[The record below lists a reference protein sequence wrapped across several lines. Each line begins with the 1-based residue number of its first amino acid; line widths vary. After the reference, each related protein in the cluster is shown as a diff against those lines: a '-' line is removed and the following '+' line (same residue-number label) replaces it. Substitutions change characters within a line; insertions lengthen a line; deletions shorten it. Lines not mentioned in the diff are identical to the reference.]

1 MNVHLKNIPVTRPSF
16 REMAIQVLVFK
27 TNLQFKKDINRLSPI
42 LNNTTGILRWNVDRD
57 DIDNVLRIETKHLS
71 AQEII
76 HLVTNAGYFCEEL
89 PD

>member
-1 MNVHLKNIPVTRPSF
+1 MNVHLKNIPAVRPSF

-57 DIDNVLRIETKHLS
+57 DIDNVLRIETKCLL

-76 HLVTNAGYFCEEL
+76 HLVTSTGYFCEEL